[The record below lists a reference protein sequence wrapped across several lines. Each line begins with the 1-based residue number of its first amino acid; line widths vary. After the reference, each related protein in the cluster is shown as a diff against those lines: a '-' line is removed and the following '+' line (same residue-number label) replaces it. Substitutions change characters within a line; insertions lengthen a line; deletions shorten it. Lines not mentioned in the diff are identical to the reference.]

1 MLDRQHVEAEKNL
14 HVIPSLVAAM
24 SMGLLFVAMEILNA
38 TFSFLENHRIFWSGG
53 QRIISLNF

>member
-38 TFSFLENHRIFWSGG
+38 TFSFLENHRIF
-53 QRIISLNF
+53 